1 MIDTHCHLYDEKI
14 HPNLDQIVENATQAN
29 IDNMICIGDNL
40 DTSLKSI
47 KIAEKYNNIYAT
59 VGIHPHESSKA
70 PNNYLEKIEKYIVH
84 KKVVAI
90 GEIGLDYYY
99 NFSDPTIQKNIFRH
113 QLELATHSN
122 LPVVVHCRESY
133 EDLYK
138 IILKSNNRKGVVH
151 CFSGDLD
158 FAKKII
164 DLGYYISFTG
174 MITFVKHLEHV
185 IKNIELQHIMIETDS
200 PYLSPVPYRGKTNQP
215 AYVKE
220 IAKKIAE
227 IKNIS
232 IQEVDNV
239 TSNNAKLLFNKLLN

>member
-1 MIDTHCHLYDEKI
+1 M
-14 HPNLDQIVENATQAN
+14 
-29 IDNMICIGDNL
+29 
-40 DTSLKSI
+40 
-47 KIAEKYNNIYAT
+47 
-59 VGIHPHESSKA
+59 
-70 PNNYLEKIEKYIVH
+70 
-84 KKVVAI
+84 
-90 GEIGLDYYY
+90 
-99 NFSDPTIQKNIFRH
+99 
-113 QLELATHSN
+113 
-122 LPVVVHCRESY
+122 
-133 EDLYK
+133 
-138 IILKSNNRKGVVH
+138 VH

-185 IKNIELQHIMIETDS
+185 IKNIGLQHIMIETDS

-239 TSNNAKLLFNKLLN
+239 TSNNAKLLFKKLLN